1 MERDIQL
8 IPLNSIKLDQEN
20 VRFGGDIAQSQR
32 EALELMMA
40 DVEDVKKLVRLA
52 EHIAENGLDP
62 TELQLVYPDE
72 DGSYVVLEG
81 NRRLTALKML
91 QNPLLCPVEKFV
103 RGFKGAQEKLSGNLP
118 YEIACSVVPSRAHG
132 SIWVEL
138 KHTGQNN
145 GVGRVNWS
153 SDIRDEVR
161 SRATGVES
169 VGRQI
174 RTLVSENAEIF
185 GSKTVENIKK
195 IPVTTLTRLF
205 ASTPAQNTFKLKIE
219 NKLLIPSVALKY
231 IAPSVEFAISMFVQ
245 EGYNV
250 NDIRGNKDRRE
261 FISHIPPELLPS
273 KQEQNSGASSPN
285 GQGSSH
291 NGSAQN
297 SNGMNGSGNKEP
309 SSESNCGENS
319 DTASKGDTASKDDTA
334 PQGSG
339 DGTQSNSKTISQRT
353 TKARKYLFPWTL
365 RIGNSR
371 INEIYRELKS
381 SLIVDKTP
389 NAVAVTFRVFLETS
403 CDDYTKRYEKSPTPV
418 KKTDNQQ
425 PLSEKD
431 PLWKKVVAVSAH
443 LEKRQCIGGQEHRA
457 ISKRAGAL
465 DKVGSIDHLNL
476 FVHSAASS
484 PIASELK
491 DVAEEYKPLL
501 EAIWS

>member
-1 MERDIQL
+1 MERDIQF

-32 EALELMMA
+32 EAIELMMA

-52 EHIAENGLDP
+52 EHIAEHGLDP
-62 TELQLVYPDE
+62 TELQLVYPDT
-72 DGSYVVLEG
+72 DSSYVVIEG

-103 RGFKGAQEKLSGNLP
+103 RGFKDAQEKLSGSLP
-118 YEIACSVVPSRAHG
+118 SEIACSVVPSRADG

-174 RTLVSENAEIF
+174 RTLVSDNTNIF
-185 GSKTVENIKK
+185 GAKTVDNIKK

-205 ASTPAQNTFKLKIE
+205 ASTPAQNAFKLKIE
-219 NKLLIPSVALKY
+219 NKILTPIVDLKY

-250 NDIRGNKDRRE
+250 NDIRSDKDRRA
-261 FISHIPPELLPS
+261 FISHIPPELLPN
-273 KQEQNSGASSPN
+273 KQTQSSYKSSSNVLENSQNGNTQSPQGQNRNSTGNGA
-285 GQGSSH
+285 
-291 NGSAQN
+291 AT
-297 SNGMNGSGNKEP
+297 EP
-309 SSESNCGENS
+309 SDGESVQ
-319 DTASKGDTASKDDTA
+319 T
-334 PQGSG
+334 
-339 DGTQSNSKTISQRT
+339 NSKNTGNVAKDTSKTTSQRT
-353 TKARKYLFPWTL
+353 TRARKYLFPWTL
-365 RIGNSR
+365 KINNSR

-381 SLIVDKTP
+381 HLVVDNTP

-403 CDDYTKRYEKSPTPV
+403 CDDYTKRFEKSNTRV
-418 KKTDNQQ
+418 LKVDNKQ
-425 PLSEKD
+425 PLNEKD

-443 LEKRQCIGGQEHRA
+443 LEGRQLLGNQEFRS

-465 DKVGSIDHLNL
+465 DKVGSVDHLNL

>member
-1 MERDIQL
+1 MERNIQL

-32 EALELMMA
+32 EAIELMMA
-40 DVEDVKKLVRLA
+40 DVEDIKKLVRLA

-62 TELQLVYPDE
+62 TELQLVYPDK
-72 DGSYVVLEG
+72 DGAFVVIEG

-103 RGFKGAQEKLSGNLP
+103 RSFRDAQEKLSGSLP
-118 YEIACSVVPSRAHG
+118 SEIACSVVPSRADG

-145 GVGRVNWS
+145 GVGRVNWG

-174 RTLVSENAEIF
+174 RTLVSENVDIF
-185 GSKTVENIKK
+185 GLKTVENIKK

-205 ASTPAQNTFKLKIE
+205 ASTPAQNAFKLKIE
-219 NKLLIPSVALKY
+219 NKLLTPSVNLKY
-231 IAPSVEFAISMFVQ
+231 IAPSIEFAISMFVQ

-250 NDIRGNKDRRE
+250 NDIRGDKDRRA

-273 KQEQNSGASSPN
+273 KQERSSSSASSN
-285 GQGSSH
+285 FRGSILNSSTQH
-291 NGSAQN
+291 NY
-297 SNGMNGSGNKEP
+297 GMNEISDKVT
-309 SSESNCGENS
+309 STESNTKES
-319 DTASKGDTASKDDTA
+319 IDKASKDN
-334 PQGSG
+334 G
-339 DGTQSNSKTISQRT
+339 DVSKLPPKTISQRT
-353 TKARKYLFPWTL
+353 NKVRKFLFPWPL
-365 RIGNSR
+365 RISNSR

-381 SLIVDKTP
+381 GLVVTQTP

-403 CDDYTKRYEKSPTPV
+403 CDDYTKRFEKTPTPV
-418 KKTDNQQ
+418 TKIDNQQ

-443 LEKRQCIGGQEHRA
+443 LEKRQCIGNQEHRA
-457 ISKRAGAL
+457 ILKRAGAL
-465 DKVGSIDHLNL
+465 DKVGSVDHLNL

>member
-1 MERDIQL
+1 MERDIQFL
-8 IPLNSIKLDQEN
+8 PLNSIKLDQEN
-20 VRFGGDIAQSQR
+20 VRFGGDIATSQR
-32 EALELMMA
+32 EAIELMMA

-72 DGSYVVLEG
+72 DDSYVVIEG

-103 RGFKGAQEKLSGNLP
+103 RGFKDAQEKLNGNLP
-118 YEIACSVVPSRAHG
+118 SEIACSVVPSRAHG
-132 SIWVEL
+132 NIWVEL

-174 RTLVSENAEIF
+174 RTLVSENAKIF
-185 GSKTVENIKK
+185 GSKTAENIKK

-205 ASTPAQNTFKLKIE
+205 ASTPAQNAFKLKIE
-219 NKLLIPSVALKY
+219 NKLLIPSVDLKY

-250 NDIRGNKDRRE
+250 NDIRGDKDRRE

-273 KQEQNSGASSPN
+273 KQEQSSGSLSQN
-285 GQGSSH
+285 GKGGSH
-291 NGSAQN
+291 NGSVN
-297 SNGMNGSGNKEP
+297 DSNGMNGSGNKDP
-309 SSESNCGENS
+309 LPESANGENS
-319 DTASKGDTASKDDTA
+319 DAGPKDDA
-334 PQGSG
+334 GSQGGGNGSQG
-339 DGTQSNSKTISQRT
+339 NSKTISQRT
-353 TKARKYLFPWTL
+353 TKARKYLYPWTL

-381 SLIVDKTP
+381 SLVVDKTP

-403 CDDYTKRYEKSPTPV
+403 CDDYTKRYEKSLTPV

-425 PLSEKD
+425 PLVEKD

-443 LEKRQCIGGQEHRA
+443 LEQRQCIGNQEHRA
-457 ISKRAGAL
+457 ILKRAGAL
-465 DKVGSIDHLNL
+465 DKVGSVDHLNL